1 MTTDTLNLLIQTIL
15 PNASFP
21 FPEHELRS
29 EVTGKKQTH
38 QEISKADA
46 RKCEGEFVALQKLGS

>member
-46 RKCEGEFVALQKLGS
+46 RKCEGDFVALR